1 VSEEKKKTV
10 RWKSAT
16 FSRFH
21 TNYRTMFTQEN
32 FPSCTAS
39 VVNVKHAVRKKLL
52 MDNGIMTRISKK
64 TVYEMDG
71 YEFKSFCFVIFL
83 FDSTSFFWRAQT
95 SV

>member
-1 VSEEKKKTV
+1 
-10 RWKSAT
+10 
-16 FSRFH
+16 
-21 TNYRTMFTQEN
+21 MFTQEN
-32 FPSCTAS
+32 ALSCTAS

-52 MDNGIMTRISKK
+52 MDSGLMTSVSKE

-71 YEFKSFCFVIFL
+71 CEFKSFCFVIFL